1 MAWLDKREKALE
13 ARLNAD
19 FASRSELDH
28 AARALPGGNGLLM
41 RRLPVLFAIALLVIA
56 AGITGAVTWLRAP
69 IWNWHSPERQ
79 STASREP
86 TEADTST
93 AVPPRHAEQ
102 RASRS
107 ETEGRAKPPPAQ
119 TPPHANPGNS
129 AADQAALQPPPQ
141 APAPPDKASSPALAS
156 TPPAEESAQ
165 HSSFPQVAV
174 PLPRGRPTPE
184 EIREQNTVAS
194 SLFSELKLPS
204 AGAPRPIG
212 FYSAGCLA
220 GGEPLAL
227 QAPHWQVMRPSRN
240 RYWGYPEL
248 IKFIE
253 RLADDV
259 AKHTGWPGILVG
271 DMAQP
276 RGGPLP
282 SGHASH
288 QIGLDVDIWLHPMP
302 AKPYTRAEADSV
314 PMVSLVEADNK
325 TLDPKLWQPADA
337 ALIKLAAKQRD
348 VERLFVNP
356 AIKQELCRTKTA
368 SDEDWMPKVRP
379 WYGHDDH
386 MHVRLKCPTD
396 TPGCREQAPIPE
408 GDGCDKSLDAW
419 FSKGKLAIQERLKT
433 QAPSKRHVLMRE
445 LPFACT
451 ALLHEPSKSRL
462 ATSGR

>member
-1 MAWLDKREKALE
+1 
-13 ARLNAD
+13 
-19 FASRSELDH
+19 
-28 AARALPGGNGLLM
+28 M
-41 RRLPVLFAIALLVIA
+41 RRLPVLFAIALIVVA
-56 AGITGAVTWLRAP
+56 AAVTGAVTWLRAP
-69 IWNWHSPERQ
+69 IWNWHERQ
-79 STASREP
+79 TRDSA
-86 TEADTST
+86 EADTSIS
-93 AVPPRHAEQ
+93 APHRQPQH
-102 RASRS
+102 
-107 ETEGRAKPPPAQ
+107 ETEGRARPAPVQ
-119 TPPHANPGNS
+119 TSPQSSPSNG
-129 AADQAALQPPPQ
+129 AAERAALQPPPQ
-141 APAPPDKASSPALAS
+141 APAQPAKPNSPALAS
-156 TPPAEESAQ
+156 TPPAEETAS
-165 HSSFPQVAV
+165 HSVYPQVTV

-184 EIREQNTVAS
+184 ETREQNTLAS

-240 RYWGYPEL
+240 RYWGHSDL

-253 RLADDV
+253 RLADEV

-302 AKPYTRAEADSV
+302 PKPYTRAEADSV

-348 VERLFVNP
+348 VERVFVNP
-356 AIKQELCRTKTA
+356 AIKKELCRTKTA

-386 MHVRLKCPTD
+386 MHVRLKCPAD
-396 TPGCREQAPIPE
+396 TPACREQAPIPE
-408 GDGCDKSLDAW
+408 GDGCDKSLDSW
-419 FSKGKLAIQERLKT
+419 FSKGNLAIQERLKT
-433 QAPSKRHVLMRE
+433 HAPAKRHVLMRE
-445 LPFACT
+445 LPFACA
-451 ALLHEPSKSRL
+451 ALLHEPAKSRL
-462 ATSGR
+462 ATSH